1 MERFSTVILGTK
13 MACADLSQKTEA
25 GSGPRFLCLHSL
37 FPVCF
42 LCPEGMTMKDAALRK
57 RPNCFN
63 LLHQL
68 QLMKSGQD
76 DFEEDSLRISLPDC

>member
-1 MERFSTVILGTK
+1 
-13 MACADLSQKTEA
+13 
-25 GSGPRFLCLHSL
+25 
-37 FPVCF
+37 
-42 LCPEGMTMKDAALRK
+42 MKDAALRK

-68 QLMKSGQD
+68 QLVKSGQD